1 MMRRDLTQRTDGAS
15 LFYLFHVRSCAS
27 SAPGSTSTSSCSGSA
42 AVAAAYSVS
51 DQMVFALA
59 AVVGVLSVGI
69 RIYLS
74 VATVITSFFLLYLAL
89 LPVLLASLY
98 LFYLRL
104 IDDLFTFEAFGHS
117 FFITRDPRG
126 LRIAP
131 AVAALKLA
139 RVRVVG
145 EDGNV
150 VRSRWLAPLPEATLF
165 DPSTWSFHHEQVG
178 GGPKVGIR
186 FAMIVLHAAVAVA
199 VMYCVCL
206 ACHTRTRN
214 SLSLVRT
221 FLV

>member
-74 VATVITSFFLLYLAL
+74 VLYLAL
-89 LPVLLASLY
+89 LPLLLASLY

-131 AVAALKLA
+131 AVAALKLT
-139 RVRVVG
+139 RVRVIG

-165 DPSTWSFHHEQVG
+165 DPSTWSFNHEQVG

-186 FAMIVLHAAVAVA
+186 LAMIVLHAAAVA

>member
-74 VATVITSFFLLYLAL
+74 VLYLAL
-89 LPVLLASLY
+89 LPLLLASLY

>member
-1 MMRRDLTQRTDGAS
+1 
-15 LFYLFHVRSCAS
+15 
-27 SAPGSTSTSSCSGSA
+27 
-42 AVAAAYSVS
+42 
-51 DQMVFALA
+51 MVYALA

-69 RIYLS
+69 RTYLS
-74 VATVITSFFLLYLAL
+74 VLYLAL
-89 LPVLLASLY
+89 LPLLLASLY

>member
-74 VATVITSFFLLYLAL
+74 VLYLAL
-89 LPVLLASLY
+89 LPLLLASLY

-131 AVAALKLA
+131 AVAALKLT
-139 RVRVVG
+139 RVRVIG

-165 DPSTWSFHHEQVG
+165 DPSTWSFNHEQVG

-186 FAMIVLHAAVAVA
+186 LAMIVLHAAVAVA

>member
-1 MMRRDLTQRTDGAS
+1 MMRRDLTQRTDCAS

-59 AVVGVLSVGI
+59 AVVAVLSVGI
-69 RIYLS
+69 RTYLS
-74 VATVITSFFLLYLAL
+74 VLYLAL
-89 LPVLLASLY
+89 LPLLLASLY

>member
-74 VATVITSFFLLYLAL
+74 VATVITSLFLFYLAL
-89 LPVLLASLY
+89 LF

-104 IDDLFTFEAFGHS
+104 LDDLYTFQAFGHS
-117 FFITRDPRG
+117 FFITRDSRG

-139 RVRVVG
+139 RVRVIG

-165 DPSTWSFHHEQVG
+165 DPSTWSFNHEQVG

-186 FAMIVLHAAVAVA
+186 LAMIVLHAAAVA

>member
-51 DQMVFALA
+51 DQMVYALA

-74 VATVITSFFLLYLAL
+74 VLYLAL
-89 LPVLLASLY
+89 LPLLLASLY